1 MYCSINN
8 NNNNKHN
15 DNLIN
20 KKLNWHL
27 APQFRMS
34 LNLERADSGLMRCF
48 EQVYHILVLDMLY
61 GSHLSTGTCLR
72 KKKVGKWN
80 LAENKKKKKTIG
92 QTEESIICTH
102 NRVFR

>member
-80 LAENKKKKKTIG
+80 LAENTIGQKSIG